1 MERAKRIIWVA
12 IATLA
17 VACMDL
23 DLLDDLN
30 PPDSGADPAA
40 QGGDADADGDS
51 DSDSDS
57 DADADSDADGPP
69 ATDADDDQPPLI
81 SAPGCSP
88 GERPDGDVCVS
99 EGALAVAL
107 RFETDEPAVLE
118 VDAGEAAAAVISD
131 DWSEQHHVVVL
142 AATPG
147 EEIEISITA
156 ADIND
161 NPAGTTVTATTAGG
175 IPVALTEVLADPQGP
190 EPDQEFVELV
200 NLGDQQLDI
209 GGWMID
215 DNGDADGDE
224 IPAGVALPPGG
235 VALLVDPDYDSQCPD
250 DPQPDPA
257 AQIIRLDSSIGSN
270 GLKNSEAESVELY
283 DADGLLVSAYPGGGG
298 SPSEGVSRQ
307 RVTAEAPDSDP
318 LAWHEDPET
327 GSTPGEAPTI

>member
-1 MERAKRIIWVA
+1 MERATRIIWVA
-12 IATLA
+12 LATLA

-57 DADADSDADGPP
+57 DADGPP
-69 ATDADDDQPPLI
+69 DTDADDDQPPLI
-81 SAPGCSP
+81 SAPSCSS
-88 GERPDGDVCVS
+88 GERLDGDACVS
-99 EGALAVAL
+99 EGKLAIAL
-107 RFETDEPAVLE
+107 RLETDEPAALE
-118 VDAGEAAAAVISD
+118 VDAGGAASVVISE

-156 ADIND
+156 VDIND
-161 NPAGTTVTATTAGG
+161 NPAGTTVAATTSGG
-175 IPVALTEVLADPQGP
+175 APVAVTEVLADPQGP
-190 EPDQEFVELV
+190 EPGQEFVELV
-200 NLGDQQLDI
+200 NLGDQELDI

-215 DNGDADGDE
+215 DNGDANGDA
-224 IPAGVALPPGG
+224 IPESVALPPGG
-235 VALLVDPDYDSQCPD
+235 VALVVGPNYDVQCPD

-257 AQIIRLDSSIGSN
+257 AQIIRLESSIGSN

-283 DADGLLVSAYPGGGG
+283 DADGLLVSAYPGGDG
-298 SPSEGVSRQ
+298 SQSEGVSRQ

-318 LAWHEDPET
+318 LAWHEDPEA
-327 GSTPGEAPTI
+327 GSTPGETPTI